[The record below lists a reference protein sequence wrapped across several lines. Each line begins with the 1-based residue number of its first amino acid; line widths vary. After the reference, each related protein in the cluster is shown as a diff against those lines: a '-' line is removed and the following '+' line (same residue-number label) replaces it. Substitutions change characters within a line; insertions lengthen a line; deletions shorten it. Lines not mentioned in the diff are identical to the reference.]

1 MGLPKGTVYGIL
13 RTLRSVDFVE
23 HDPKVGEVP
32 GGARPPAYGEHLS
45 GRQRAAGTG
54 ADLVR
59 DWLAAHTNESVRLGI
74 VHEGHVL
81 LVHHVF
87 RPDNSP
93 QALEVGALLP
103 VHATAMGKVLL
114 AHHRY
119 LAAALSTQKTLARFT
134 RCTIT
139 DPQRLIAELEK
150 VREYGWASAV
160 GEFFDREATCAAPI
174 FDRRGIA
181 VGAIAISGPI
191 KRICQVPS
199 RAPSSS
205 PWYGRVHE
213 QSLMTSERCR
223 GNAEGGFVFKMV
235 VLRDRIELST
245 PGWLVAFGR
254 LRCLRSRSERAS
266 DRTRWRSALSDLTRH
281 GNRWSSRSVWSAPPD
296 RQDSPSP
303 EADSP
308 GRR

>member
-1 MGLPKGTVYGIL
+1 MPRPIQSIERAAAILRLLSGRARRLSIAELAGELGLPKGTVYGIL
-13 RTLRSVDFVE
+13 RTLRSVGFVE
-23 HDPKVGEVP
+23 HDPESGGYQVGPALLHMGSSYLDGNELR
-32 GGARPPAYGEHLS
+32 ARALTWS
-45 GRQRAAGTG
+45 
-54 ADLVR
+54 

-119 LAAALSTQKTLARFT
+119 LAAALSTHKTLARFT

-160 GEFFDREATCAAPI
+160 GEFFDREASCAAPI

-191 KRICQVPS
+191 ERIC
-199 RAPSSS
+199 
-205 PWYGRVHE
+205 
-213 QSLMTSERCR
+213 
-223 GNAEGGFVFKMV
+223 EGSQP
-235 VLRDRIELST
+235 RPE
-245 PGWLVAFGR
+245 LVALVRKG
-254 LRCLRSRSERAS
+254 A
-266 DRTRWRSALSDLTRH
+266 RTISNDLGALP
-281 GNRWSSRSVWSAPPD
+281 W
-296 RQDSPSP
+296 
-303 EADSP
+303 
-308 GRR
+308 